1 MNDPL
6 QNRINMI
13 GACLTFANHEDNL
26 RAWQNQPPLDLTPD
40 MATLATLHS
49 AASDTASQ
57 LAGATTGVAEGKDAA
72 ETVLEDRA
80 YLLARAV
87 FNHCRKT
94 GDAESCG
101 RVNLTKSAIQRLR
114 DQDLLATSR
123 DIRDTAQAKVAE
135 TGAAD
140 RGITAAAIAALTAA
154 IDAYALLVNAPR
166 ARIASR
172 SVLIRELTTRVAACM
187 DHIRNVDDLVI
198 QLTGPGAADF
208 IAGWQQNRIIVD
220 AGGGPGKPPQPPPAP
235 PTP

>member
-6 QNRINMI
+6 QNQLNMV
-13 GACLTFANHEDNL
+13 GACLTFANDEDNL
-26 RAWQNQPPLDLTPD
+26 AVWQNQPPLDLTPD
-40 MATLATLHS
+40 MATLGTLH
-49 AASDTASQ
+49 AAAGETASQ

-72 ETVLEDRA
+72 ETVLEDRS

-94 GDAESCG
+94 GDAETCG

-135 TGAAD
+135 PGAAG
-140 RGITAAAIAALTAA
+140 RGITAAAITALTGG

-166 ARIASR
+166 TRIASR
-172 SVLIRELTTRVAACM
+172 TTLNRELTTRVAACM
-187 DHIRNVDDLVI
+187 DQIRNVDDLVL
-198 QLTGPGAADF
+198 QLTGPGAAAF

-220 AGGGPGKPPQPPPAP
+220 AGSGPGEPPTPPPAP